1 LGAGYTLK
9 GKKGISMEIR
19 KIRRI
24 AVLGAGTMGTGL
36 ALVFAEAGFKVD
48 LYSIPDP
55 TLDRALSVIL
65 AGLKTLA
72 AAGRLEASRIQEIM
86 GRIALSTDLE
96 SVAARGDFF
105 IEAVSEK
112 LEIKKT
118 LFEKL
123 DALCPE
129 DALIVSNT
137 SFLNI
142 FPVMPERRLPN
153 AAIAHFFAPAH
164 IVPLVEVVRGEKT
177 SDAAVESLL
186 ALLRQ
191 AGRIPVVMNKYFP
204 GFCINRIQSAIGNE
218 VYHLLDNGY
227 MSAEDLDLAVKA
239 SLIPR
244 AMVLGLVQRY
254 DFTGIDL
261 TLQNLK
267 NNTYRYP
274 PPNPEPECLASKAA
288 RGDLG
293 VKTGKGFYDYSDR
306 PLEEVLA
313 ARDMALLRVLDGVRD
328 FIHKHI

>member
-1 LGAGYTLK
+1 MDV
-9 GKKGISMEIR
+9 SNV
-19 KIRRI
+19 RRI

-36 ALVFAEAGFKVD
+36 ALVFAEAGFSVS

-55 TLDRALSVIL
+55 TLDKAPDVIRSGLETL
-65 AGLKTLA
+65 AGV
-72 AAGRLEASRIQEIM
+72 GRISADRIPEIM
-86 GRIALSTDLE
+86 GRIETSTDLE
-96 SVAARGDFF
+96 TVARSCDFF

-112 LEIKKT
+112 LEIKQA
-118 LFEKL
+118 LFAKL
-123 DALCPE
+123 DALC
-129 DALIVSNT
+129 AGHVVIASNT

-142 FPVMPERRLPN
+142 FPIMPKRRLPN

-164 IVPLVEVVRGEKT
+164 IVPLVEVVRGEET
-177 SDAAVESLL
+177 SDETVAFLL
-186 ALLRQ
+186 AVLRK
-191 AGRIPVVMNKYFP
+191 AGRVPVVMNKYVP

-227 MSAEDLDLAVKA
+227 ISPEDLDLAVKA

-267 NNTYRYP
+267 NNTYKYP
-274 PPNPEPECLASKAA
+274 QYSSPPECLAEKAQA
-288 RGDLG
+288 GCLG

-306 PLEEVLA
+306 RMEDVLG
-313 ARDMALLRVLDGVRD
+313 ARDAALLRVLNSVKD